1 MKPYRT
7 VALLALAAHA
17 ALTIGLVV
25 LFLCTSPHNAL
36 AQSNPAASNAKI
48 APQVQR
54 SLELNERGALAVRAR
69 EFSQAEELFTKALEV
84 DSRNI
89 TAVFNLAG
97 MYITNKKEAAALT
110 LLTKYSAEFPKDAGL
125 RARLGDALFG
135 SQQPNKAVES
145 YEAALRIDPKY
156 PGVPAKL
163 ATLYAMQNKID
174 KAAVMYE
181 RAVKANPKDVQSLK
195 NLSSIYLG
203 LGKPQQ
209 AVSTAKKALQLSA
222 SADVYIT
229 LGNAYQELRDDKNAL
244 NAFQRAKQL
253 GYKDPNLA
261 KVIEGLTEKTK
272 KGMT

>member
-1 MKPYRT
+1 MKTYRT
-7 VALLALAAHA
+7 TTSLLWATQLLVATAISA
-17 ALTIGLVV
+17 VV
-25 LFLCTSPHNAL
+25 FCPSPRWVM
-36 AQSNPAASNAKI
+36 AQSSNSTANAKVN
-48 APQVQR
+48 PQVQR
-54 SLELNERGALAVRAR
+54 SLELNERGVLAVRAR

-97 MYITNKKEAAALT
+97 MYITNKKEASAVT
-110 LLTKYSAEFPKDAGL
+110 LLTKYTADFPKDAGL

-135 SQQPNKAVES
+135 SQQPNKAVAS
-145 YEAALRIDPKY
+145 YEAALAIDPKY

-174 KAAVMYE
+174 KAATMYE
-181 RAVKANPKDVQSLK
+181 RAVKANPQDVQSLK

-209 AVSTAKKALQLSA
+209 AVSTAKRALQLSA
-222 SADVYIT
+222 TADVYVT

-244 NAFQRAKQL
+244 NAFQRAKEL

>member
-7 VALLALAAHA
+7 RALLALAAHA
-17 ALTIGLVV
+17 ALTITLVV
-25 LFLCTSPHNAL
+25 LFLCPSPHNAV

-48 APQVQR
+48 APQVRR
-54 SLELNERGALAVRAR
+54 SLELNERGVLAVRAR

-97 MYITNKKEAAALT
+97 MYITNKKEAAAVT

-135 SQQPNKAVES
+135 SQQPNKAVEA
-145 YEAALRIDPKY
+145 YEAALRTDPKY

-174 KAAVMYE
+174 KAALLYE
-181 RAVKANPKDVQSLK
+181 RAVKDNPKDVQSLK

-209 AVSTAKKALQLSA
+209 AVSTAKKALQISA
-222 SADVYIT
+222 SAEVYVT

-244 NAFQRAKQL
+244 NAFQRAKEL
-253 GYKDPNLA
+253 GYKDPDLA